1 MSGTTASGWLLHT
14 LAGGGLLLLLAWAWA
29 AWTRQP
35 ARRLRVAEWAVAAS
49 LLLAVLSLGPAWLV
63 VTTPA
68 PAPRPSPPSRFHR
81 RTRAGEATGQW
92 DAGSA
97 GAGPSAHL

>member
-1 MSGTTASGWLLHT
+1 MIASTASGWLLHT
-14 LAGGGLLLLLAWAWA
+14 LAGGGLLLLIAWAWT

-63 VTTPA
+63 VTTPVA
-68 PAPRPSPPSRFHR
+68 ASPP
-81 RTRAGEATGQW
+81 
-92 DAGSA
+92 
-97 GAGPSAHL
+97 PSARSPTGASRLAPDQ